1 MSTYSLAY
9 SWVLDGN
16 LCVYILCY
24 FTVSTCTPALIL
36 FLGLSLYLP
45 AAPANTR
52 DRLSHYMCILLAS
65 IYPPTPSITLPLVL
79 CLFVYFRMFKK
90 LCVLL
95 RHTEKTH
102 SHAQ

>member
-52 DRLSHYMCILLAS
+52 DRLPH
-65 IYPPTPSITLPLVL
+65 
-79 CLFVYFRMFKK
+79 
-90 LCVLL
+90 
-95 RHTEKTH
+95 
-102 SHAQ
+102 